1 MRQGSKIIPR
11 NFEVLLV
18 CEGEEKE
25 EKERGK
31 KKKVHSSGE
40 INGNWKWSWI
50 SGKAHSAMCN
60 RNYCVALKFWLLKG
74 VCTWMYLRFFCSAQ
88 CCTSLEEI
96 IWDSLN
102 SLGTSLL
109 STCWKLCCVC
119 STSTSYFYG
128 LEVQRDFVRAGF

>member
-40 INGNWKWSWI
+40 INGNWK
-50 SGKAHSAMCN
+50 
-60 RNYCVALKFWLLKG
+60 
-74 VCTWMYLRFFCSAQ
+74 
-88 CCTSLEEI
+88 
-96 IWDSLN
+96 
-102 SLGTSLL
+102 
-109 STCWKLCCVC
+109 
-119 STSTSYFYG
+119 
-128 LEVQRDFVRAGF
+128 